1 MREQLFHAPLTL
13 NEILTK
19 FSQVRQNAVQKSSN
33 HQTVVASK
41 MSHPIALFIY
51 SISII
56 SELRIIKMISVL
68 FLIFCIE
75 EEAKHDLCYS
85 RLILHLVS
93 NMILNLKR
101 NSKRKNIR
109 NEGLTLPKFCSKICQ
124 QWTRSK
130 VSVQVSK
137 KPR

>member
-19 FSQVRQNAVQKSSN
+19 SRKFVKTRYKNL
-33 HQTVVASK
+33 HRTVVASK

-56 SELRIIKMISVL
+56 SELRIIKMISVS

-75 EEAKHDLCYS
+75 EEAKHS

-101 NSKRKNIR
+101 NSK
-109 NEGLTLPKFCSKICQ
+109 
-124 QWTRSK
+124 
-130 VSVQVSK
+130 
-137 KPR
+137 

>member
-19 FSQVRQNAVQKSSN
+19 SRKFVKTRYKNL
-33 HQTVVASK
+33 HRTVVASK

-56 SELRIIKMISVL
+56 SELKIIKMISVS

-75 EEAKHDLCYS
+75 EEANHS

>member
-56 SELRIIKMISVL
+56 SELKIIKMISVS

-75 EEAKHDLCYS
+75 EEAKHS

>member
-19 FSQVRQNAVQKSSN
+19 SRKFVKTRYKNL
-33 HQTVVASK
+33 HRTVVASK

-51 SISII
+51 SILII
-56 SELRIIKMISVL
+56 SELRIIKMISVS

-101 NSKRKNIR
+101 NSK
-109 NEGLTLPKFCSKICQ
+109 
-124 QWTRSK
+124 
-130 VSVQVSK
+130 
-137 KPR
+137 

>member
-51 SISII
+51 SILII
-56 SELRIIKMISVL
+56 SELRIIKMISVS

-101 NSKRKNIR
+101 NSK
-109 NEGLTLPKFCSKICQ
+109 
-124 QWTRSK
+124 
-130 VSVQVSK
+130 
-137 KPR
+137 

>member
-19 FSQVRQNAVQKSSN
+19 SRKFVKTRYKNL
-33 HQTVVASK
+33 HRTVVASK

-56 SELRIIKMISVL
+56 SELRIIKMISVS

>member
-56 SELRIIKMISVL
+56 SELRIIKMISVS

-75 EEAKHDLCYS
+75 EEAKHS

-101 NSKRKNIR
+101 NSK
-109 NEGLTLPKFCSKICQ
+109 
-124 QWTRSK
+124 
-130 VSVQVSK
+130 
-137 KPR
+137 

>member
-19 FSQVRQNAVQKSSN
+19 SRKFVKTRYKNL
-33 HQTVVASK
+33 HRTVVASK

-56 SELRIIKMISVL
+56 SELKIIKMISVS